1 MSMSAKR
8 FGFLLLTAMLAICC
22 MLLTLATL
30 YGLYSAFVPYADKGV
45 LFIPLAYPAYVFFK
59 WTRESH
65 RIASTW
71 AS

>member
-22 MLLTLATL
+22 MLLTLAAL
-30 YGLYSAFVPYADKGV
+30 YGLCSAFALDADEGV
-45 LFIPLAYPAYVFFK
+45 FFIPLAYPAYVFFK

-65 RIASTW
+65 RVASTW